1 MDVGLCIGSKIDDI
15 DYVVR
20 AEELGYSHAWFAD
33 SQMIWSD
40 VYACLAA
47 RRHPHDADPARH
59 RRVDRRD
66 ADGPVTAAAIA
77 TINRLAPGRT
87 FLGLGNGHTAWRLM
101 GQKPV
106 TMAEFEEYVRV
117 VRALL
122 DGEETDYTV
131 RGRTAKIKFDMAH
144 LGYLDLDH
152 HIPIYVSSFGPR
164 GQAMAGKYGDGV
176 VTAMAADPDAVA
188 VRCGRTCSKGAD
200 EVGRTIDRDD
210 FLFCALTAACVLR
223 AGEDLQSDRVV
234 DTLGSM
240 VIGGF
245 HYAYDYVRNYGG
257 EPPAFLADDW
267 DEFSAL
273 VEAVPEAQ
281 RHRRIHVGHC
291 TWLEPE
297 ERKFVTPE
305 RIAATCLVGS
315 GAEIVEQL
323 HALEGVGLGPG
334 HAPAVAREAVRSA
347 RRRESARYSPR
358 CEHASG
364 SGHQGCDALVNE
376 PSRTACGGFSVP
388 SSVARMRCLAC

>member
-20 AEELGYSHAWFAD
+20 AEELGYSHAWYAD

-40 VYACLAA
+40 VYACLALA
-47 RRHPHDADPARH
+47 ATRTTRIQLGTGVSIVGTRTA
-59 RRVDRRD
+59 
-66 ADGPVTAAAIA
+66 PVTAAAIA

-87 FLGLGNGHTAWRLM
+87 FLGIGNGHTAWRIM
-101 GQKPV
+101 GQKPA
-106 TMAEFEEYVRV
+106 TMADFEDYVRV

-131 RGRTAKIKFDMAH
+131 RGRTAKIKFEMADM
-144 LGYLDLDH
+144 GYLDLGH
-152 HIPIYVSSFGPR
+152 HIPLYVSSFGPK
-164 GQAMAGKYGDGV
+164 GQAMAGKYSDGV
-176 VTAMAADPDAVA
+176 VTAMAADPDAVQS
-188 VRCGRTCSKGAD
+188 VWSNVQNGAD
-200 EVGRTIDRDD
+200 QVGRSIDRND

-223 AGEDLQSDRVV
+223 SGEDLKSDRVV

-240 VIGGF
+240 VIGGY
-245 HYAYDYVRNYGG
+245 HYTYDYIRNYGG

-315 GAEIVEQL
+315 GAEIIEQL
-323 HALEGVGLGPG
+323 HALEGVGLGQVMLLPSLDKQYE
-334 HAPAVAREAVRSA
+334 ALDDVSREV
-347 RRRESARYSPR
+347 
-358 CEHASG
+358 
-364 SGHQGCDALVNE
+364 
-376 PSRTACGGFSVP
+376 
-388 SSVARMRCLAC
+388 LAKM